1 MNYYHSLTIEGILVK
16 FPFKPYDSQ
25 ISYMSAVIR
34 CLNGRTNALLESPTG
49 TGKTLCLLCA
59 CLAWSESM
67 APLEDGSSNKPL
79 IIYSSRTHSQLAQIS
94 TEIKKTQYRPRI
106 GLLGSREH
114 LCSNTEVK
122 ALKDA
127 NAMAIVCRQKV
138 KRNKCQQM
146 LNLPSV
152 LKQQQQQGA
161 QILPPDIEDIKSFA
175 DKHRTCAFYMTKEMI
190 SSSNL
195 LLLPYNYLLDRQI
208 QKSIISS
215 LSNGDDDVDDV
226 GFKNNTN
233 INNGSSLFKNGT
245 NGANNTSDSRLRG
258 AIVILDEAHNIEGVC
273 EDLASIEID
282 CMSLHRCLQELNVIR
297 SRYNNNNKTT
307 NATHFSQ
314 QPEVEITEE
323 DICFVEK
330 FIQSLIEEINAIPLR
345 KADSNGGGQPYKAEQ
360 DLQATFDG
368 MYIYDLFSKVLGY
381 PSTASFGGYNGNGD
395 NNNGIAEVVQK
406 TDSLVQYYFS
416 KESTKSS
423 ELDRTSSTIK
433 AIFCL
438 DKEGKQ
444 AEAATLYDES
454 HSYRTSVSLIAD
466 HYSSSNTSN
475 HSSFRKISWWC
486 FNAHIAI
493 KQLMSNNLHSL
504 ILTSGTLAPFAPLE
518 QGLRVRFGE
527 RLENNHVIDA
537 GKQLR
542 SYVLP
547 KGPGNLVKLNSSFS
561 NRNSVEYQDELGL
574 AVERMVSVVP
584 CGTLVFFPSYSVMDN
599 ALSRWRLKSL
609 LVRDHFRGYVAS
621 GFGGGGIIN
630 NTNTNSNIN
639 NRNSVTGPRYFVE
652 PKSKHLLPQM
662 IEEYRKEVED
672 HKGRKAVFFAVCR
685 GKLSEGLNFT
695 DSLARAVIIT
705 GIPFPPFKD
714 RRVQLKKEFMDG
726 CCRTLG
732 NGGGG
737 EHWYMQQGFKA
748 INQAIGRVIRS
759 VDDYGSI
766 IFLDERFSQE
776 RNRSMLSHWVR
787 PEIRISDD
795 ISAVCTDLQSFYAS
809 FTDGNCIDGGGK
821 ITEFGGNITNTNT
834 TTRRIGKLSAIDLEE
849 RKDNL
854 EMVKRF
860 FQNESQPNN
869 NNIYDN
875 NSNGNLCNTT
885 PKERGEN
892 AREKESFSEMFTNTS
907 STTPKVSFV
916 QEVKATLTI
925 DALKRFKMYLRD
937 WRKGSIP
944 INVMIDNVV
953 DVFWCDLCLSS
964 DNVDNIPC
972 AGDHCGGGDKDGK
985 GTFLQLIR
993 SFKSFIPSKNI
1004 SYYEE
1009 VVGKHFM
1016 LDCKEDQKEKL
1027 ECPICKEV
1035 VRNGFK
1041 SKCDHVACLECWTQW
1056 LGKRLECPLCRKRV
1070 RIPQLRKLPN

>member
-1 MNYYHSLTIEGILVK
+1 MIVNNKSPMNCHSLTIEGITVK

-25 ISYMSAVIR
+25 ISYMSSVIR
-34 CLNGRTNALLESPTG
+34 SLNGRTNALLESPTG

-59 CLAWSESM
+59 TLAWSESM
-67 APLEDGSSNKPL
+67 ALKDESNKPL

-94 TEIKKTQYRPRI
+94 TEIKKTQYKPRI

-152 LKQQQQQGA
+152 LKQHQQQQGA
-161 QILPPDIEDIKSFA
+161 QKLPDIEDIKSFA

-208 QKSIISS
+208 QKSILSS
-215 LSNGDDDVDDV
+215 LSNGDDDDDD
-226 GFKNNTN
+226 FDNTN
-233 INNGSSLFKNGT
+233 DGGSLFKNGT
-245 NGANNTSDSRLRG
+245 NNTADSRLRG

-282 CMSLHRCLQELNVIR
+282 CISLGRCLEELKGIR
-297 SRYNNNNKTT
+297 SRYNNKTDAIHQT
-307 NATHFSQ
+307 E
-314 QPEVEITEE
+314 PDVEITEE
-323 DICFVEK
+323 DICFVER
-330 FIQSLIEEINAIPLR
+330 FVESLIVQINAIPLK
-345 KADSNGGGQPYKAEQ
+345 KADSNDRQSAKEMQ
-360 DLQATFDG
+360 DLQATFNG

-381 PSTASFGGYNGNGD
+381 PSTASFEGYNGGDGNGHG
-395 NNNGIAEVVQK
+395 GIAEVVQK
-406 TDSLVQYYFS
+406 TDSLVQYYFTKMS
-416 KESTKSS
+416 SKSS
-423 ELDRTSSTIK
+423 ELDRTSTAIK

-466 HYSSSNTSN
+466 YSSNFSSSSNPSN
-475 HSSFRKISWWC
+475 TSFRKISWWC

-504 ILTSGTLAPFAPLE
+504 ILTSGTLAPFGPLE

-527 RLENNHVIDA
+527 RLENKHVIDA
-537 GKQLR
+537 AKQLR

-547 KGPGNLVKLNSSFS
+547 KGPGGLVKLNSSFS
-561 NRNSVEYQDELGL
+561 NRASVEYQDELGL

-609 LVRDHFRGYVAS
+609 LVRDRFRGGVFS
-621 GFGGGGIIN
+621 GSSN
-630 NTNTNSNIN
+630 NANANTNSSN
-639 NRNSVTGPRYFVE
+639 NNNGAAGAGPRYFVE

-662 IEEYRKEVED
+662 IEEYRKEIED
-672 HKGRKAVFFAVCR
+672 RGGRKAVFFAVCR

-714 RRVQLKKEFMDG
+714 RRVQLKKEFMD
-726 CCRTLG
+726 CCRGLG
-732 NGGGG
+732 NGGNNNGNISSSSSG

-787 PEIRISDD
+787 PEIRIGDD
-795 ISAVCTDLQSFYAS
+795 FCAVCTDLQSFYAS
-809 FTDGNCIDGGGK
+809 FTNGNCVGGGGVD
-821 ITEFGGNITNTNT
+821 ITEIGGNTANPTARKIE
-834 TTRRIGKLSAIDLEE
+834 KPSAMDLEE

-860 FQNESQPNN
+860 FQNEPQPNN
-869 NNIYDN
+869 NSFYDSN
-875 NSNGNLCNTT
+875 NNRCNTT
-885 PKERGEN
+885 PKERGEI

-907 STTPKVSFV
+907 SATPKISFV
-916 QEVKATLTI
+916 QEVKTTLTV
-925 DALKRFKMYLRD
+925 DALKRFKMHLRD

-953 DVFWCDLCLSS
+953 DVFWCDLGLSG
-964 DNVDNIPC
+964 DNVSDILHS
-972 AGDHCGGGDKDGK
+972 GDRCGGGGK
-985 GTFLQLIR
+985 GIFLQLIR

-1009 VVGKHFM
+1009 VVGKHLIM
-1016 LDCKEDQKEKL
+1016 NCKEDEKEKL

-1070 RIPQLRKLPN
+1070 RIPQLRKSPN